1 MKLHFHVNGE
11 KPEAAAQKDALSA
24 EAARLGIAVVAEGRA
39 ADVVVALGGDGT
51 LLRAVH
57 EYPGVPVLG
66 FKLGGLGYL
75 SSVGERDFAAA
86 LAGLVV
92 LSPVFVAVA
101 LAVKLTS
108 RGPVFFA
115 QTRVG
120 RYGRHFRFYKF
131 RSMHV
136 DAEARKAA
144 LLARNESADGV
155 IFKMKDDPRVTRV
168 GRFLRRSS
176 LDELPQ
182 LFNVLLGD
190 MSLVGPRPPV
200 PAEVRAYTL
209 EDRKR
214 LNAIPGITGPW
225 QVSGRSDI
233 PFHRQVQ
240 LDKDYIRSHSLW
252 NDVKILLKTVPAIL
266 SGRGAY

>member
-1 MKLHFHVNGE
+1 MKETLPKSIQELILSLREKLKDEPEIVDMFERCYSNTLDTTVKKMEDGSTYNG
-11 KPEAAAQKDALSA
+11 A
-24 EAARLGIAVVAEGRA
+24 
-39 ADVVVALGGDGT
+39 
-51 LLRAVH
+51 
-57 EYPGVPVLG
+57 
-66 FKLGGLGYL
+66 
-75 SSVGERDFAAA
+75 
-86 LAGLVV
+86 
-92 LSPVFVAVA
+92 
-101 LAVKLTS
+101 
-108 RGPVFFA
+108 
-115 QTRVG
+115 
-120 RYGRHFRFYKF
+120 
-131 RSMHV
+131 
-136 DAEARKAA
+136 
-144 LLARNESADGV
+144 
-155 IFKMKDDPRVTRV
+155 DDPRMTKIGAFMRKT
-168 GRFLRRSS
+168 S
-176 LDELPQ
+176 LDEMPQ
-182 LFNVLLGD
+182 FFNVLLGD

>member
-1 MKLHFHVNGE
+1 MRERAIVSDAEL
-11 KPEAAAQKDALSA
+11 AALRA
-24 EAARLGIAVVAEGRA
+24 ELEGRRRGEGRRRFRQA
-39 ADVVVALGGDGT
+39 LWRLTVAGT
-51 LLRAVH
+51 YRVKRA
-57 EYPGVPVLG
+57 G
-66 FKLGGLGYL
+66 
-75 SSVGERDFAAA
+75 DFAAA

-190 MSLVGPRPPV
+190 MSWGRARPCRRRCARTRLRTASGSTRSPASPGP
-200 PAEVRAYTL
+200 
-209 EDRKR
+209 
-214 LNAIPGITGPW
+214 
-225 QVSGRSDI
+225 GRS
-233 PFHRQVQ
+233 RAAATS
-240 LDKDYIRSHSLW
+240 RSTARCSS
-252 NDVKILLKTVPAIL
+252 TRTTSAATR
-266 SGRGAY
+266 SGTT